1 MLGSDT
7 EWMMV
12 DSEELWLSVE
22 QGTLCSRVWA
32 LAEEATDGVGW
43 RDGRGSGSSGE
54 SCWHVYRPI
63 ERFPESGRG
72 KVPIPLSNVLI
83 WQFDSNIEKHR
94 EKLERADRK
103 KENDGCYLD
112 GIWREEG
119 TRGKYSD
126 LVFHTEE
133 ETWLLCEN
141 QISEGSVQK
150 QRR

>member
-1 MLGSDT
+1 
-7 EWMMV
+7 MV
-12 DSEELWLSVE
+12 DSEELWLAVE
-22 QGTLCSRVWA
+22 QGTSCSRVWA

-103 KENDGCYLD
+103 KKTTVV
-112 GIWREEG
+112 IWMGSGRKEAP
-119 TRGKYSD
+119 
-126 LVFHTEE
+126 
-133 ETWLLCEN
+133 
-141 QISEGSVQK
+141 EGSI
-150 QRR
+150 

>member
-1 MLGSDT
+1 
-7 EWMMV
+7 MV
-12 DSEELWLSVE
+12 DSEEPWLAVE
-22 QGTLCSRVWA
+22 QGTSCSRVWA

-72 KVPIPLSNVLI
+72 KVPIPLSSVLI

-103 KENDGCYLD
+103 KKTTLV
-112 GIWREEG
+112 IWMGSGRKEAP
-119 TRGKYSD
+119 
-126 LVFHTEE
+126 
-133 ETWLLCEN
+133 
-141 QISEGSVQK
+141 EGSI
-150 QRR
+150 

>member
-1 MLGSDT
+1 MLGSDM

-12 DSEELWLSVE
+12 DSEELWLAVE
-22 QGTLCSRVWA
+22 QGTSCSRVWA

-94 EKLERADRK
+94 EKLEQADRK
-103 KENDGCYLD
+103 KKTMVV
-112 GIWREEG
+112 IWMGSGRKEAP
-119 TRGKYSD
+119 
-126 LVFHTEE
+126 
-133 ETWLLCEN
+133 
-141 QISEGSVQK
+141 EGSI
-150 QRR
+150 